1 VENVEQE
8 VLDLGELALAEGRD
22 VAIIEADP
30 FDEFW
35 AAYPRKDDKKRARAA
50 YTKALRE
57 ASPEEILAGARRYA
71 GDPNR
76 EARYTKQPTTW
87 LNAGAWGNEPLPPRA
102 DSRDLSEKLAAT
114 ASLTGSMVAGW
125 NAHFGPG
132 EGGATAPLGAIDS
145 TRLN

>member
-1 VENVEQE
+1 MENLEQE

-22 VAIIEADP
+22 LVRIEADP

-35 AAYPRKDDKKRARAA
+35 AAYPRKDDKKKARLA
-50 YTKALRE
+50 YTKALRTTT
-57 ASPEEILAGARRYA
+57 AEEILAGARRYA

-76 EARYTKQPTTW
+76 EARYTRHATTW
-87 LNAGAWGNEPLPPRA
+87 LNNESRGNEPLPPRR
-102 DSRDLSEKLAAT
+102 DGRDLSEKLAAT